1 MGGGFFYSLLAGF
14 SMVVPNAWWI
24 KNIRWQRKIDT
35 LLHDDDEEAFGFS
48 AQGIRGRGG
57 IAATF

>member
-1 MGGGFFYSLLAGF
+1 
-14 SMVVPNAWWI
+14 MVAPNAWWI
-24 KNIRWQRKIDT
+24 KNIRLQMKIDN
-35 LLHDDDEEAFGFS
+35 LLHDDDEEAFGVS